1 MIINNNFII
10 INNNLKNDK
19 MNVDNYLNFYVM
31 EMGNIN
37 NRKYDI
43 NQNFLS

>member
-19 MNVDNYLNFYVM
+19 MNVDNYLNFYV
-31 EMGNIN
+31 I
-37 NRKYDI
+37 
-43 NQNFLS
+43 

>member
-31 EMGNIN
+31 
-37 NRKYDI
+37 
-43 NQNFLS
+43 

>member
-31 EMGNIN
+31 GMGNIN
-37 NRKYDI
+37 IRKYDI